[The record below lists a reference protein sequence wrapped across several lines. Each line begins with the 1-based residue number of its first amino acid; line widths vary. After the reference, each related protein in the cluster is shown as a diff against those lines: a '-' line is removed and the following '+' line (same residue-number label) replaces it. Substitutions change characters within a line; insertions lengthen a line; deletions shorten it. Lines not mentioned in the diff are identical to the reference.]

1 MIHNVII
8 ALMTFFEIIDFHLEM
23 MSISASEDNFESY
36 YNTGYG
42 KELRIISYITCWV
55 LLLLCGVKAFT
66 TGHLL

>member
-8 ALMTFFEIIDFHLEM
+8 ALMTFLEIIDFHLEM

-36 YNTGYG
+36 YNTVYG

-55 LLLLCGVKAFT
+55 LMLLCGVKAFT